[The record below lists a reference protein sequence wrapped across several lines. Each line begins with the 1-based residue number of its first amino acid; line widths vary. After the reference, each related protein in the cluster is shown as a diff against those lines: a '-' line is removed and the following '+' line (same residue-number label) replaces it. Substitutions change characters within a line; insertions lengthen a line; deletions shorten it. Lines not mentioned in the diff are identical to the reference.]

1 MKEHDPLDRLF
12 KSAALAKREEA
23 AEELRFP
30 TQARIL
36 AAWRAG
42 RDESEAFLPLLRKA
56 ILAAV
61 TVTVLAVGFTLMNA
75 QVGRPD
81 ADVDEMVAATNSVN
95 EAIDLVWTDDR

>member
-1 MKEHDPLDRLF
+1 MKHDPLHRLF
-12 KSAALAKREEA
+12 RSAALAKREDV
-23 AEELRFP
+23 AEQLRFP

-42 RDESEAFLPLLRKA
+42 RDDSEAFLPLLRKA

-61 TVTVLAVGFTLMNA
+61 TVTVLAVGFTLLNVQTA
-75 QVGRPD
+75 QQ
-81 ADVDEMVAATNSVN
+81 ADVDEMVALTNSVN

>member
-1 MKEHDPLDRLF
+1 MKEHDPLERLF
-12 KSAALAKREEA
+12 KSAAQASREEA
-23 AEELRFP
+23 AGELRFP

-61 TVTVLAVGFTLMNA
+61 TVTVLAVAFTLMNA
-75 QVGRPD
+75 QIGQD
-81 ADVDEMVAATNSVN
+81 ADMDEIVAATNSLN
-95 EAIDLVWTDDR
+95 EAIELVWTDDR

>member
-1 MKEHDPLDRLF
+1 MKNDPLDRLF
-12 KSAALAKREEA
+12 KSAALAKREDA
-23 AEELRFP
+23 AQELRFP

-75 QVGRPD
+75 HVGQD
-81 ADVDEMVAATNSVN
+81 ADIDEMVAATNSVN

>member
-1 MKEHDPLDRLF
+1 MTSTAPYRLRW
-12 KSAALAKREEA
+12 LGPRGNLE
-23 AEELRFP
+23 P
-30 TQARIL
+30 
-36 AAWRAG
+36 AWRAG

-75 QVGRPD
+75 PLGQD
-81 ADVDEMVAATNSVN
+81 ADIDEMVAATNSVN

>member
-1 MKEHDPLDRLF
+1 MKNDPLDRLF

-23 AEELRFP
+23 AEELKFP

-42 RDESEAFLPLLRKA
+42 RGDESEAFLPLLRKA

-61 TVTVLAVGFTLMNA
+61 TVTVLAIGFTLMNA
-75 QVGRPD
+75 QIGQD
-81 ADVDEMVAATNSVN
+81 ADVDEIVALTNSVN
-95 EAIDLVWTDDR
+95 DAIDLVWTDDR

>member
-1 MKEHDPLDRLF
+1 MKNDPLDRLF
-12 KSAALAKREEA
+12 KSAALAKREEV

-61 TVTVLAVGFTLMNA
+61 TVTVLAVGFTLLNA
-75 QVGRPD
+75 QVGQD
-81 ADVDEMVAATNSVN
+81 ADMDEMVALTNSVN